1 MSIPRSRNDILIYV
15 SCDAGVAEYT
25 KLFVSVTNIVY
36 KSSYISH
43 EFGSLRGLRIT
54 LLDTLPCS
62 TSLFFS
68 YLEFAIGSYYGFLQL
83 AVHIEALPL
92 LVTAGGDKS
101 A

>member
-43 EFGSLRGLRIT
+43 EFGSLRAYELHFLT
-54 LLDTLPCS
+54 LS
-62 TSLFFS
+62 RARHRYFF
-68 YLEFAIGSYYGFLQL
+68 
-83 AVHIEALPL
+83 HIWN
-92 LVTAGGDKS
+92 S
-101 A
+101 Q